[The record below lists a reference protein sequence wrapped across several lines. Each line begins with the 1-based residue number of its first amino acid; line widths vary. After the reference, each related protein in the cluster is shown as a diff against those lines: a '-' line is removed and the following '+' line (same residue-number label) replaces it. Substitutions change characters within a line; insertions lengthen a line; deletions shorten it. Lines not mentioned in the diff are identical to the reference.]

1 MTVLGKSNFV
11 GQVVFNDV
19 SLNANTFLSNIE
31 VTDSSFNN
39 LNCVKTDLS
48 DAFITVGEVDTLST
62 RNPTISN
69 RTFVVTQNTYNGNPK
84 YLLNGIWSHEVNPV
98 INVMKV

>member
-1 MTVLGKSNFV
+1 M
-11 GQVVFNDV
+11 
-19 SLNANTFLSNIE
+19 NANTFVSNIE

-39 LNCVKTDLS
+39 LNCVGKTDLS
-48 DAFITVGEVDTLST
+48 DAFITVGEVDTLTT

-69 RTFVVTQNTYNGNPK
+69 RTFVVTQNLYNGNPK

-98 INVMKV
+98 INVNDITFDLLSRQC